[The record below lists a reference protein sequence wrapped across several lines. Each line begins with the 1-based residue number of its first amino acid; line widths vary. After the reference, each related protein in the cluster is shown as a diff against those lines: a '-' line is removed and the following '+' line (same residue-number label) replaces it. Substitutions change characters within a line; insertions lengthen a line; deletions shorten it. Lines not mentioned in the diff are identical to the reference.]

1 MTTDIEYNEETSF
14 EAILETLDY
23 LDDDDFEEFL
33 LGYEEI
39 PVLLVDTDPD
49 RAIARQLEL
58 MATIFEPIEEER
70 KAEKRMGLAMQQ
82 LDIEQRHA
90 LRLLLSYE
98 EPATLIEH
106 LKRCLANPDYGYGPN
121 GDQGRTIAQ
130 AMTAC
135 SDDGDLSSVAMAWL
149 EMHRDLQT
157 RILDGTPFSFRSLF
171 DHADLESFVPLV
183 QRIDDKVWRLGVEGE
198 GRFRDFIGALPDIW
212 FELGQTYV
220 AWSEADNEA
229 WLNQTKQAMTRLPDS
244 IFRVA
249 QAEVLRK
256 EINTVTLDGPRLVLS
271 RQPDGQ
277 SWPRS
282 VFSYN
287 EGTPQLALSRL
298 SGHAFYELSWA
309 GGMHLRRFELS
320 STTRHRIPFE
330 HIELALAMATVI
342 GQEEGLTS
350 EPVTGE
356 AVEAAYLRRL
366 KATTVTLGPPLP
378 DVTLPTGVTGQV
390 VAAYT
395 VGDIVAHLLKDSE
408 VLVWVTYQD
417 NKTEGVALQRLEKRG
432 VVAAMPVRRGRLQR
446 GQPLMTTPLDELDL
460 GNPAHSRALCAWG
473 AWLTKVTLG

>member
-1 MTTDIEYNEETSF
+1 MTTDIEFTEGTFEEIV
-14 EAILETLDY
+14 EALDY
-23 LDDDDFEEFL
+23 LDDDADFDEWQ

-49 RAIARQLEL
+49 RAIVRQLEL
-58 MATIFEPIEEER
+58 MATVFESIDEER
-70 KAEKRMGLAMQQ
+70 QPEKRMGLAMQQ

-98 EPATLIEH
+98 DPATLVEH
-106 LKRCLANPDYGYGPN
+106 LNRCLAEPGYGYGPN
-121 GDQGRTIAQ
+121 GDQGRTMAQ
-130 AMTAC
+130 AMAAC
-135 SDDGDLSSVAMAWL
+135 SDDGDLRPVAWAWL
-149 EMHRDLQT
+149 ETHRELQT

-171 DHADLESFVPLV
+171 DHADLETFVPLV
-183 QRIDDKVWRLGVEGE
+183 QRIDETVWRLGVEGE
-198 GRFRDFIGALPDIW
+198 GRCRDFTGALPDIW

-229 WLNQTKQAMTRLPDS
+229 WLNRTKQAMTRLPDS

-249 QAEVLRK
+249 QAEALRK
-256 EINTVTLDGPRLVLS
+256 EINTLTLDGPHLVLS
-271 RQPDGQ
+271 KQPDGQ

-282 VFSYN
+282 IFFYN

-320 STTRHRIPFE
+320 STTRHKIPFE

-342 GQEEGLTS
+342 GNEEGLTS
-350 EPVTGE
+350 EPVSGE

-408 VLVWVTYQD
+408 VLVWVTSANDQ
-417 NKTEGVALQRLEKRG
+417 TEGVVLQRLEKRG
-432 VVAAMPVRRGRLQR
+432 VVAAMSVRRGRLQR

-460 GNPAHSRALCAWG
+460 HNPAHSRAICAWG
-473 AWLTKVTLG
+473 AWLAKVGLS